1 MWPFG
6 SPTYIA
12 DADSPHQPSREA
24 PSHGRGSDGVW
35 RRSETISTP
44 LPDSS
49 SRQQNAVRLFA
60 VARKAIASQLL
71 GGVTVA
77 SGRGID
83 LVGFPLCRSSRFES
97 LMNSE
102 DTTSA
107 RHRAEIAAGDR
118 FEFGK
123 NWQRFLE
130 TVDEKSILRAE
141 ESLTNKLGLPSLQ
154 GRSFLDVG
162 SGSGLFSLAARRLG
176 AEVHSF
182 DYDSE
187 SFACTRELRS
197 RYFGDDSQWIVEQG
211 SVLDRPYIEKLGR
224 FGVVYSWGVLHHTG
238 AMWAALE
245 NVSIAVEDGGLLF
258 IAIYNDQGK
267 PSRRWTRVKV
277 AYNRLPPSLR
287 FLVLWPGF
295 VVLWWRRLLKDLI
308 SLKPLRTWRHELNR
322 GMSPWHDVVDW
333 VGGCTDR
340 AEG

>member
-1 MWPFG
+1 
-6 SPTYIA
+6 
-12 DADSPHQPSREA
+12 
-24 PSHGRGSDGVW
+24 
-35 RRSETISTP
+35 
-44 LPDSS
+44 
-49 SRQQNAVRLFA
+49 
-60 VARKAIASQLL
+60 
-71 GGVTVA
+71 
-77 SGRGID
+77 
-83 LVGFPLCRSSRFES
+83 
-97 LMNSE
+97 MNSE
-102 DTTSA
+102 DSTSV

-141 ESLTNKLGLPSLQ
+141 ESLTKKLGLPALQ

-176 AEVHSF
+176 AKVHSF

-187 SFACTRELRS
+187 SVGCTRELRS
-197 RYFGDDSQWIVEQG
+197 RYFGDDSQWRVEQG
-211 SVLDRPYIEKLGR
+211 SVLDRPYVEKLGR

-238 AMWAALE
+238 AMWTALE

-295 VVLWWRRLLKDLI
+295 VVLWWRRLLKDLL

-333 VGGCTDR
+333 VGGYPFEVAKPDEIFRFFRDKGFHLVEMATQAGDLGCNEFVFVKQSAGSDKAALTQTPR
-340 AEG
+340 TNPTGS